1 MEINFN
7 VEKDMKPPIISEDQK
22 GVQEAL
28 ARFTD
33 NQELKLIYPK
43 SGENV
48 MPFIRRS
55 TKDKDKNTVFVFYSV
70 TNNNKTTTKIAMLKK
85 NSNIWN
91 VISSVVVSNRYNCEI
106 EDVSFRRMRKLGND
120 NLIVGVGTQGQRTK
134 EVFVY
139 EYTDTK
145 LREIED
151 MNHSYAAKILT
162 DIDDDGFDELILID
176 RPVNAEPSIIMI
188 KLCETSQLEYTIS
201 SCYAP
206 LKESPNIVKDAKLTV
221 GKLKNN
227 NKAIF
232 IDEIVYDESQEKEIR
247 ATELVEYVDKYGLV
261 NRTLKTEKNLGD
273 TNFDLSYLTQRGKN
287 VELVDIDGDGCLEI
301 PCERPITE
309 FLNSGEENLKEIDW
323 YSFYGDNVKLSA
335 IEIMDIW
342 AQYRLK
348 LKLDWFAIKHE
359 KLSNTD
365 VKVEGRTLQVNGYY
379 KPESNGHMLV
389 LEKENEKIVIYVV
402 PKGKKVKDIFSKFA
416 TSGELDYYVSI
427 PNESE
432 EEQAISM
439 REFQKLFKLLN

>member
-176 RPVNAEPSIIMI
+176 RPVNAEPSIIMV
-188 KLCETSQLEYTIS
+188 KLCETSLLEYTVS

-206 LKESPNIVKDAKLTV
+206 LKESSNIVKDAKLTV

-232 IDEIVYDESQEKEIR
+232 IDEIVYDESQEKEII

-323 YSFYGDNVKLSA
+323 YSFYDDNVKLSA

-348 LKLDWFAIKHE
+348 LKPDWFAIKHE

-365 VKVEGRTLQVNGYY
+365 VEIEGRTLQVSGYY

-389 LEKENEKIVIYVV
+389 LEKGNEKIVIYVV
-402 PKGKKVKDIFSKFA
+402 PRGKKVKDIFSKFA

>member
-7 VEKDMKPPIISEDQK
+7 VEKGMKPPIISEDQK
-22 GVQEAL
+22 GIQEAL
-28 ARFTD
+28 TRFTD

-55 TKDKDKNTVFVFYSV
+55 VKDKDTVFVFYSA

-85 NSNIWN
+85 NANVWN

-106 EDVSFRRMRKLGND
+106 EDVSFRRMCKSGDD
-120 NLIVGVGTQGQRTK
+120 NIIVGVGTHGQRAK

-151 MNHSYAAKILT
+151 MNHSYAAKVLT

-176 RPVNAEPSIIMI
+176 RPVNAEPSIIMT
-188 KLCETSQLEYTIS
+188 KLCETSPLEYMVN

-221 GKLKNN
+221 GKLKNG
-227 NKAIF
+227 NKAVF
-232 IDEIVYDESQEKEIR
+232 IDEIVYDEGQEKEIM
-247 ATELVEYVDKYGLV
+247 ATELVEYVGKYGLV

-273 TNFDLSYLTQRGKN
+273 TNFDLSYLTQRSKN
-287 VELVDIDGDGCLEI
+287 VELEDIDGDGCIEI
-301 PCERPITE
+301 PCEKPITE

-323 YSFYGDNVKLSA
+323 YSFYDEDVKLSA
-335 IEIMDIW
+335 IEIMDVW

-348 LKLDWFAIKHE
+348 LKPDWFAIEHAE
-359 KLSNTD
+359 LNNTGM
-365 VKVEGRTLQVNGYY
+365 EIESRTLQVKGYY

-402 PKGKKVKDIFSKFA
+402 PKGKKVKNIFSKFA
-416 TSGELDYYVSI
+416 TSKELDYYVSI

>member
-176 RPVNAEPSIIMI
+176 RPVNAEPSIIMV
-188 KLCETSQLEYTIS
+188 KLCETSLLEYTIN

-232 IDEIVYDESQEKEIR
+232 IDEIVYDESQEKEII
-247 ATELVEYVDKYGLV
+247 ATELVEYVDKYGLM

-323 YSFYGDNVKLSA
+323 YSFYDDNVKLSA

-348 LKLDWFAIKHE
+348 LKPDWFAIKHE

-365 VKVEGRTLQVNGYY
+365 VEIEGRTLQVSGYY

-389 LEKENEKIVIYVV
+389 LEKGNEKIVIYVV
-402 PKGKKVKDIFSKFA
+402 PRGKKVKDIFSKFA

>member
-1 MEINFN
+1 MFRGRHKNSFLVCLIIIYPLIFSSCMEINFN

-33 NQELKLIYPK
+33 NQELALIYPK

-55 TKDKDKNTVFVFYSV
+55 TKDKDKNTIFVFYSV

-85 NSNIWN
+85 SAGIWN

-151 MNHSYAAKILT
+151 MNHSYAAKVLT

-176 RPVNAEPSIIMI
+176 RPVNVEPSIIMV
-188 KLCETSQLEYTIS
+188 KLCETSLLEYTIS

-206 LKESPNIVKDAKLTV
+206 LKESPNIVKDAKLTM
-221 GKLKNN
+221 GKLKN
-227 NKAIF
+227 
-232 IDEIVYDESQEKEIR
+232 
-247 ATELVEYVDKYGLV
+247 
-261 NRTLKTEKNLGD
+261 
-273 TNFDLSYLTQRGKN
+273 
-287 VELVDIDGDGCLEI
+287 
-301 PCERPITE
+301 
-309 FLNSGEENLKEIDW
+309 
-323 YSFYGDNVKLSA
+323 
-335 IEIMDIW
+335 
-342 AQYRLK
+342 
-348 LKLDWFAIKHE
+348 
-359 KLSNTD
+359 
-365 VKVEGRTLQVNGYY
+365 
-379 KPESNGHMLV
+379 
-389 LEKENEKIVIYVV
+389 
-402 PKGKKVKDIFSKFA
+402 
-416 TSGELDYYVSI
+416 
-427 PNESE
+427 
-432 EEQAISM
+432 
-439 REFQKLFKLLN
+439 

>member
-1 MEINFN
+1 
-7 VEKDMKPPIISEDQK
+7 
-22 GVQEAL
+22 
-28 ARFTD
+28 
-33 NQELKLIYPK
+33 
-43 SGENV
+43 
-48 MPFIRRS
+48 
-55 TKDKDKNTVFVFYSV
+55 
-70 TNNNKTTTKIAMLKK
+70 MLKK

-91 VISSVVVSNRYNCEI
+91 VISSVVVSNKYNCEI

-120 NLIVGVGTQGQRTK
+120 DLIVGVGTQGQRTK

-151 MNHSYAAKILT
+151 MSHSYAAKILT

-176 RPVNAEPSIIMI
+176 RPVNAEPSIIMV
-188 KLCETSQLEYTIS
+188 KLCETSLLEYTIN

-232 IDEIVYDESQEKEIR
+232 IDEIVYDESQEKEII

-287 VELVDIDGDGCLEI
+287 VELIDIDGDGCLEI

-323 YSFYGDNVKLSA
+323 YSFYDDNVKLSA

-348 LKLDWFAIKHE
+348 LKPDWFAIKHE

-365 VKVEGRTLQVNGYY
+365 VEIEGRTLQVSGYY

-389 LEKENEKIVIYVV
+389 LEKGNEKIVIYVV
-402 PKGKKVKDIFSKFA
+402 PRGKKVKDIFSKFA
-416 TSGELDYYVSI
+416 TSGELDYYISI